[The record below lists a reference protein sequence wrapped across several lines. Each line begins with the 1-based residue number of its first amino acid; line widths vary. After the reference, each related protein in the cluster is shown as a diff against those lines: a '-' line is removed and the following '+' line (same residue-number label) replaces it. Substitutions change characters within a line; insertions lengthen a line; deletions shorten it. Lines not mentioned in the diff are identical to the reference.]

1 MVDLDELKE
10 LAGEILDKGKVLG
23 GVAIEKGGK
32 AIGEAKLNIEI
43 LSLKKEIKTSK
54 IKLGD
59 LVYQLNIET
68 GDDEI
73 DKLKKLIGN
82 SLEELKY
89 LESKKSK

>member
-1 MVDLDELKE
+1 MSNFEKFKDIAGNVFEKGKE
-10 LAGEILDKGKVLG
+10 LG
-23 GVAIEKGGK
+23 GIAIDKGGK
-32 AIGEAKLNIEI
+32 ALGEAKLNLEI
-43 LSLKKEIKTSK
+43 SSLKKEIKMSK

-68 GDDEI
+68 GNEEI
-73 DKLKKLIGN
+73 EKFKKLIGN

>member
-1 MVDLDELKE
+1 MSNFEKFKDIAGSVFEKGKE
-10 LAGEILDKGKVLG
+10 LG
-23 GVAIEKGGK
+23 GAAIEKGGK
-32 AIGEAKLNIEI
+32 AIGEAKLNLEI
-43 LSLKKEIKTSK
+43 SSLKKEIEMSK

-68 GDDEI
+68 GNDEI
-73 DKLKKLIGN
+73 EKLKKLIGS